1 MNGIVIALIVLLVV
15 GFVLFILSIWFPTLK
30 KILSWVCAI
39 LLEIPYF
46 LLFWWWYATLM
57 KALGKKY
64 PPVWPWKV
72 GTSREGKKV
81 PSSSKSSPKKT
92 R

>member
-1 MNGIVIALIVLLVV
+1 MKNERNRYCVDRVAGRR
-15 GFVLFILSIWFPTLK
+15 LK